1 MIRDTHTNCNWPYM
15 KRQGNQACHKS
26 ETDEGPGIPN
36 STHGADNW
44 TMRKAEG
51 EKFDAFVMWGF
62 GSE

>member
-1 MIRDTHTNCNWPYM
+1 M

-36 STHGADNW
+36 IIHGADNW
-44 TMRKAEG
+44 MMRKAEG
-51 EKFDAFVMWGF
+51 EKIDAFVMWCC